1 MNAIAV
7 LGFAFA
13 LVALGHVIRLHRLI
27 LALQERVERV
37 ERERYRRPA
46 DSTV

>member
-27 LALQERVERV
+27 VELERRLARVERQSW
-37 ERERYRRPA
+37 PI
-46 DSTV
+46 DSSA